1 MSDCKPRLAV
11 GKDADDGRTRE
22 QAIMWLAASFDCS
35 KQETR
40 VATGSMTERRQ
51 EFASDNT
58 AGLCPEA
65 ATALAGANAGAAASY
80 GDDEWTGCLC
90 DRVRELF
97 EIDCDV
103 FLVFNGTAANALALA
118 QLCQPFHSV
127 ICHEHAHI
135 DNDECGACEF
145 HTGGSKLV
153 PTRGAKGKIDLREVE
168 AALTRQH
175 ELHSHKPRVIS
186 LAQATELGTVYG
198 PDEIREISAFAKK
211 HGMFLHMDGAR
222 FANAIAA
229 LRCAPKEITWQ
240 AGVEVLCFGGTKN
253 GLAAGELV
261 VFFNKERSADFDYR
275 AKQGGHLASKTR
287 FLAAPWLAL
296 LENEVWLKNARQ
308 ANEAALKL
316 ASGLRSCG
324 AEIVFPVESNAVFF
338 RVDAMVA
345 QKLRECG
352 WDFYKFIEPDIYRL
366 MCAWSATEEAISA
379 LLSDFKAARSCVS
392 AAR

>member
-1 MSDCKPRLAV
+1 M
-11 GKDADDGRTRE
+11 
-22 QAIMWLAASFDCS
+22 
-35 KQETR
+35 
-40 VATGSMTERRQ
+40 TGRRQ
-51 EFASDNT
+51 EFVSDNT
-58 AGLCPEA
+58 AGLCPEVCA
-65 ATALAGANAGAAASY
+65 AIVDANTGAAASY
-80 GDDEWTGCLC
+80 GEDDWTRLLC

-103 FLVFNGTAANALALA
+103 FLVFNGTAANAVALA

-127 ICHEHAHI
+127 ICHEYAHI

-145 HTGGSKLV
+145 YTGGSKLI
-153 PTRGAKGKIDLREVE
+153 PTRGANGKIDLCEVE

-186 LAQATELGTVYG
+186 LAQATELGTVYAA
-198 PDEIREISAFAKK
+198 DEIREISAFAKK
-211 HGMFLHMDGAR
+211 RSMFLHMDGAR

-229 LRCAPKEITWQ
+229 LRCAPKEITWR

-261 VFFNKERSADFDYR
+261 VFFNKERSADFGYR
-275 AKQGGHLASKTR
+275 VKQGGHLASKMR
-287 FLAAPWLAL
+287 FLAAPCLAL
-296 LENEVWLKNARQ
+296 LADEVWLKNARQ

-316 ASGLRSCG
+316 ANGLRSCG
-324 AEIVFPVESNAVFF
+324 AEIVFPVESNAVFS
-338 RVDAMVA
+338 RLDAMVA
-345 QKLRECG
+345 QNIRERG

-379 LLSDFKAARSCVS
+379 LLFDFKAAKSCAS